1 MLGTLGAALLAT
13 MFQATPC
20 ESLTSFSIEN
30 GTIATADLVSDGP
43 FVRPGGGRGGRGGG
57 RGGQTPEP
65 IPAHCRVTMVLTP
78 TSDSNINVELWMPAQ
93 NWNGRFLA
101 VGNGGFAGSI
111 QGYGDMQ
118 TALRRGYATAATD
131 SGHSS
136 ADGPSGMFGLG
147 HPEKIVDFSHRAVH
161 DMTVKSKRILDH
173 YYDQPLNY
181 AYFKGCSTGGRQAM
195 MAAQRYPG
203 DFDGIIAGALANRHI
218 YMHTAGVARNI
229 QIARNPDQ
237 AISEELAEF
246 VSDSV
251 MNQCDTLDEGF
262 LNNPRQC
269 TFNFASLLCS
279 GGNASGSALRG
290 QCLSEP
296 QLRTVETW
304 YGGLKN
310 SKGEMIFSGQ
320 ALGNP
325 MRATRGMNENSS
337 VSDTVRIWGF
347 QDENYDWRTFDLDR
361 DMPIIDAA
369 TGFVDSDDPDL
380 RGFEGHGG
388 KLLLYAGWGDTTI
401 TPENTVHYYETVLE
415 EMGPVQDDWMRLF
428 LVPSMGH
435 CGGGPGPNTFDS
447 IATMESWREE
457 GLAPAQILGSNP
469 QTGLTRPLCP
479 YPQYARYD
487 GSGNLADASNWSC
500 SAP

>member
-1 MLGTLGAALLAT
+1 MTSLIATFLLAAA
-13 MFQATPC
+13 FQTTPC
-20 ESLTSFSIEN
+20 ENLTSFAVEN
-30 GTIATADLVSDGP
+30 GTIATAEMVPAGP
-43 FVRPGGGRGGRGGG
+43 FVRPGGGRGGRGG
-57 RGGQTPEP
+57 TPEP

-78 TSDSNINVELWMPAQ
+78 TDDSNINVELWLPAA

-131 SGHSS
+131 TGHSA

-147 HPEKIVDFSHRAVH
+147 HPEKIVDFAYRAVH
-161 DMTVKSKRILDH
+161 DMTVKSKRIIDAYYSDPLD
-173 YYDQPLNY
+173 Y

-229 QIARNPDQ
+229 HVARHPAQ
-237 AISEELAEF
+237 AISGELAEM
-246 VSDSV
+246 VSDAV
-251 MNQCDTLDEGF
+251 LGQCDTLHEGF

-269 TFNFASLLCS
+269 SFDFSSLLCS
-279 GGNASGSALRG
+279 NPSGSATGGL
-290 QCLSEP
+290 CLTEP

-304 YGGLKN
+304 YGGVKN
-310 SKGEMIFSGQ
+310 SKGELIFSGQ

-325 MRATRGMNENSS
+325 MRAISGMRDDQT

-347 QDENYDWRTFDLDR
+347 QNEDYDWRDFDLDR
-361 DMPIIDAA
+361 DMPLIDAA
-369 TGFVDSDDPDL
+369 VGFVDSDDPDL

-401 TPENTVHYYETVLE
+401 TPENTVHYYQTVLE
-415 EMGPVQDDWMRLF
+415 EMGGGQDDWMRLF
-428 LVPSMGH
+428 LAPGMAH
-435 CGGGPGPNTFDS
+435 CGGGPGLNTFDTIS
-447 IATMESWREE
+447 VIEQWREH
-457 GLAPAQILGSNP
+457 GIAPDQIMASNP
-469 QTGLTRPLCP
+469 ATGMSRPLCP
-479 YPQYARYD
+479 YPQYSRYD
-487 GSGNLADASNWSC
+487 GSGNLSDASNWSC
-500 SAP
+500 AAP

>member
-1 MLGTLGAALLAT
+1 MTELLGAALLAT
-13 MFQATPC
+13 AFQAAPC
-20 ESLTSFSIEN
+20 ESLTSFSLEN
-30 GTIATADLVSDGP
+30 GSIRTAELVPEGP
-43 FVRPGGGRGGRGGG
+43 FVRPAGGRGEPGGRGGAN
-57 RGGQTPEP
+57 QAPL
-65 IPAHCRVTMVLTP
+65 PAHCRLTMVLTP

-131 SGHSS
+131 TGHSA

-161 DMTVKSKRILDH
+161 DMTVKSKRILDE
-173 YYDQPLNY
+173 YYDEPLNY

-218 YMHTAGVARNI
+218 YMHTSGVARRI
-229 QIARNPDQ
+229 HISRNPDQ
-237 AISEELAEF
+237 AISADLAQM
-246 VSDSV
+246 VTDAV
-251 MNQCDTLDEGF
+251 INQCDTLGEGF

-269 TFNFASLLCS
+269 SFDFASLVCS
-279 GGNASGSALRG
+279 DGASGSGSNGL
-290 QCLSEP
+290 CLTEP

-304 YGGLKN
+304 YGGVKN
-310 SKGEMIFSGQ
+310 SRGEMIFSGQ

-325 MRATRGMNENSS
+325 MRAVQGMGEDGN

-347 QDENYDWRTFDLDR
+347 QDENYDWRDFDLDR

-380 RGFEGHGG
+380 HGFEGHGA
-388 KLLLYAGWGDTTI
+388 KLLLYAGWGDTAI
-401 TPENTVHYYETVLE
+401 TPENTAHYYETVLE
-415 EMGPVQDDWMRLF
+415 EMGPDQDDWMRLF
-428 LVPSMGH
+428 MIPSMGH

-447 IATMESWREE
+447 IATMEQWREQ
-457 GLAPAQILGSNP
+457 GLAPDRIMGSNA
-469 QTGLTRPLCP
+469 QSGLTRPLCP
-479 YPQYARYD
+479 YPQYSQYN
-487 GSGNLADASNWSC
+487 GSGNLADAANWAC
-500 SAP
+500 TAP